1 LRNLNTPMAEIKKV
15 WQPLQNFSDPNF
27 DVQLADAPSHARIIC
42 KAVINTL
49 ETIAVT
55 LGSEIRLPLLNNNTF
70 YQVSVICKN
79 DDDPM
84 LAELMLEASFQYAEE
99 QHRAVENKPIGVIYT
114 QPDTKTELRTSFTA
128 AKFYLFGF
136 SKAGDPLYV
145 KYFKGVRI

>member
-1 LRNLNTPMAEIKKV
+1 MAEIKKV

-27 DVQLADAPSHARIIC
+27 DVQLAKANPRSHALVFS
-42 KAVINTL
+42 KAVINTS

-55 LGSEIRLPLLNNNTF
+55 LGSEVRVPLLNNNTF
-70 YQVSVICKN
+70 YQVVVICKN
-79 DDDPM
+79 GDDST
-84 LAELMLEASFQYAEE
+84 LVELMLEASFRYAEE
-99 QHRAVENKPIGVIYT
+99 QHRTAENQPIGVIYT
-114 QPDTKTELRTSFTA
+114 QPDNKTELRTSFTA